1 MRVFS
6 TDHKV
11 IGLQYAV
18 TSLLFLLLAFTFVLI
33 SAANSGWT
41 SYPPC
46 HDGDVRP
53 DRGARGMLILQV
65 RAQGLP

>member
-33 SAANSGWT
+33 GAANSGWT
-41 SYPPC
+41 SYPPLAMMATS
-46 HDGDVRP
+46 VQT
-53 DRGARGMLILQV
+53 A
-65 RAQGLP
+65 GLVGC

>member
-33 SAANSGWT
+33 GAANSGT
-41 SYPPC
+41 SYPPLAMMATS
-46 HDGDVRP
+46 GQT
-53 DRGARGMLILQV
+53 A
-65 RAQGLP
+65 GLVGC